1 MWEHSF
7 RDKTAERRL
16 FRARAITLG
25 LFIFIMLCGLA
36 WRMSY
41 LQIELHEKYKN
52 LSENNRVQLR
62 PLAPNRGLIYDRN
75 GVLLAENIPSYS
87 LTIVAERVRDLDQ
100 TLTFLNDLIE
110 ISERDREQFDKRLK
124 FRRRPFEPVVL
135 RYRLSEEEI
144 AKVLVNRFYLPGVDV
159 EAQLVRHY
167 PNGNAFAHVL
177 GYVGRINEKDQALL
191 DTDPDVKRR
200 YSATQYIGKTGVER
214 RYEEDLHGEVGYQK
228 VETNA
233 RGRILSV
240 IEQQDPIPGKD
251 LTLHLDA
258 RLQKL
263 AEKEMTGRR
272 GAVVAIEVATG
283 GIVALYSN
291 PAFDPNSFVT
301 GISHKDYSD
310 LRDDPDQPL
319 FDRATRGQYPP
330 ASTLKPFIGLAALNA
345 GTTNWN
351 DSIRDQGWYKLDNDE
366 RLYRDWKRGGHGR
379 VDLERAVVESC
390 DTYFYDVAVRT
401 GIDGITPFLA
411 QFGFGRDMTLD
422 VISALPGLL
431 PDRDW
436 KKAHRRG
443 SWYAGD
449 TVNLGIGQGFMLTT
463 PLQLATATAVLANR
477 GKWQIPRLIYAHNE
491 VEDVIEHGDI
501 PDIQLRNPDNWNRM
515 FNAMANVVSGQHG
528 TARRLLSNM
537 QFPMAAKTGTAQVV
551 GIKQDEEYDSEA
563 LRERLRDHA
572 LFISFATVDNPQIAI
587 AVIVENGESAGKT
600 AGPIA
605 QSIIN
610 EYLGGA
616 EG

>member
-258 RLQKL
+258 RLQTL

-572 LFISFATVDNPQIAI
+572 LFIAFAPVDNPQIAI

>member
-572 LFISFATVDNPQIAI
+572 LFIAFAPVDNPQIAI

>member
-258 RLQKL
+258 RLQTL

-515 FNAMANVVSGQHG
+515 FNAMANVISGQHG

-572 LFISFATVDNPQIAI
+572 LFIAFAPVDNPQIAI

>member
-41 LQIELHEKYKN
+41 LQIDLHEKYKN
-52 LSENNRVQLR
+52 LSESNRIQLR

-87 LTIVAERVRDLDQ
+87 LTIVAERVKDLDQ
-100 TLTFLNDLIE
+100 TLIFLNDLIE

-167 PNGNAFAHVL
+167 PNANAFAHVL

-191 DTDPDVKRR
+191 DTDPEVKRR

-233 RGRILSV
+233 RGRILRV
-240 IEQQDPIPGKD
+240 IEQQDPVPGND
-251 LTLHLDA
+251 LTLHLDT

-263 AEKEMTGRR
+263 AEKEMTGQR

-310 LRDDPDQPL
+310 LRNDPDQPL

-345 GTTNWN
+345 GTTNWS
-351 DSIRDQGWYKLDNDE
+351 DSIFDPGWYKLDNDE
-366 RLYRDWKRGGHGR
+366 RLYRDWKKGGHGR

-390 DTYFYDVAVRT
+390 DTFFYDVAVRT
-401 GIDGITPFLA
+401 GIDGLTPILA

-431 PDRDW
+431 PDREW
-436 KKAHRRG
+436 KKTNRRG
-443 SWYAGD
+443 SWYPGD
-449 TVNLGIGQGFMLTT
+449 TVNLGIGQGFMLVT
-463 PLQLATATAVLANR
+463 PMQLATATAVMANR
-477 GKWQIPRLIYAHNE
+477 GKWQVPRLIYAHNE

-501 PDIQLRNPDNWNRM
+501 PDIQLRNPDNWKRM
-515 FNAMANVVSGQHG
+515 FNAMAKVVSGQHG

-551 GIKQDEEYDSEA
+551 GIKQDEEYDSDA

-572 LFISFATVDNPQIAI
+572 LFIAFAPVNNPQIAI
-587 AVIVENGESAGKT
+587 AVVVENGESAGKT

>member
-515 FNAMANVVSGQHG
+515 FNAMANVISGQHG

-572 LFISFATVDNPQIAI
+572 LFIAFAPVDNPQIAI

>member
-263 AEKEMTGRR
+263 AENEMTGRR

-345 GTTNWN
+345 GTTNWTN
-351 DSIRDQGWYKLDNDE
+351 SIRDQGWYKLDNDE

-501 PDIQLRNPDNWNRM
+501 PDIQLRSPDNWNRM

-551 GIKQDEEYDSEA
+551 GIKQDEEYDSDA

-572 LFISFATVDNPQIAI
+572 LFIAFAPVDNPQIAI

-600 AGPIA
+600 AGPVA
-605 QSIIN
+605 QIIIN

>member
-258 RLQKL
+258 RLQTL

-291 PAFDPNSFVT
+291 PTFDPNSFVT

-515 FNAMANVVSGQHG
+515 FNAMANVISGQHG

-572 LFISFATVDNPQIAI
+572 LFIAFAPVDNPQIAI

>member
-258 RLQKL
+258 RLQTL

-291 PAFDPNSFVT
+291 PTFDPNSFVT

-319 FDRATRGQYPP
+319 FDRATRGQFPP

-515 FNAMANVVSGQHG
+515 FNAMANVISGQHG

-572 LFISFATVDNPQIAI
+572 LFIAFAPVDNPQIAI

>member
-263 AEKEMTGRR
+263 AEKEMIGRR

-515 FNAMANVVSGQHG
+515 FNAMANVISGQHG

-572 LFISFATVDNPQIAI
+572 LFIAFAPVDNPQIAI

>member
-572 LFISFATVDNPQIAI
+572 LFISFAPVDNPQIAI